1 MRYNKCMYIN
11 DTNCK
16 YHDITGIKNQ
26 EIIYTVQW
34 CPPLSITLQ
43 FPGVAVSALIVNDGF
58 GRPDTGGGRPVKGG
72 VAKGEEDGRTPH
84 ALQAG
89 HPPKAVLGMARPQGV

>member
-1 MRYNKCMYIN
+1 MYIN

-34 CPPLSITLQ
+34 CPPLSITLR
-43 FPGVAVSALIVNDGF
+43 FPGVPVSAPIVNDGF
-58 GRPDTGGGRPVKGG
+58 GGPDTGGGRQARTGRGIQGG
-72 VAKGEEDGRTPH
+72 KR
-84 ALQAG
+84 L
-89 HPPKAVLGMARPQGV
+89 PKAARPAGGPPCKRP